1 MRVVIARTMPDFS
14 MDVYADCLIA
24 GLKSVRPEWEI
35 VEVAPQPLDRTSRS
49 WFVRFW
55 KFYERFWHYPQY
67 VQRQEADIFHVIDH
81 SEGHIAY
88 WLQKT
93 GKPVVVTCHDLINF
107 FYKANL
113 QGSVKLPLISNASWR
128 YAIRGMC
135 KANQIISVSQ
145 NTAKD
150 VTKILGIECDRITV
164 VPNAV
169 ESIFQCL
176 LQQERDLFRQQ
187 HQISRETTCLLNV
200 GSNHP
205 RKNILTILKVLLNLK
220 NRQLPVHFWKTGAD
234 FNDEQKVFIKTHSL
248 EGFITYL
255 GQPDKQTLVQI
266 YNAADILLAPSIQEG
281 FGMTILEAMACGT
294 PVITSNMSA
303 MPEVAGD
310 AGILV
315 EPTDVQAIADAV
327 HHLLNNPA
335 DRKTLI
341 EKGIKRAKAFTWE
354 ATAEQI
360 AKVYEGFTKS
370 QKNSSGKTYSVCS
383 NL

>member
-1 MRVVIARTMPDFS
+1 VQSESDHF
-14 MDVYADCLIA
+14 CF
-24 GLKSVRPEWEI
+24 PEHC
-35 VEVAPQPLDRTSRS
+35 QRCDTK
-49 WFVRFW
+49 FW
-55 KFYERFWHYPQY
+55 
-67 VQRQEADIFHVIDH
+67 
-81 SEGHIAY
+81 
-88 WLQKT
+88 
-93 GKPVVVTCHDLINF
+93 
-107 FYKANL
+107 
-113 QGSVKLPLISNASWR
+113 
-128 YAIRGMC
+128 
-135 KANQIISVSQ
+135 
-145 NTAKD
+145 
-150 VTKILGIECDRITV
+150 GIECDRITV

-234 FNDEQKVFIKTHSL
+234 FNDEQKYLSRPQL
-248 EGFITYL
+248 RRFITYL

-310 AGILV
+310 AV
-315 EPTDVQAIADAV
+315 
-327 HHLLNNPA
+327 
-335 DRKTLI
+335 
-341 EKGIKRAKAFTWE
+341 
-354 ATAEQI
+354 
-360 AKVYEGFTKS
+360 S
-370 QKNSSGKTYSVCS
+370 
-383 NL
+383 